1 MPHRWPMHHMLDTCC
16 MGALAYVCVHHVRS
30 GANHAFDDSNL
41 MAGCHSTANTMKTFA
56 CTQMSTCRCWTV
68 RCRLNV
74 HHVARVPRGHP
85 ASYLMHRPQRPYK
98 LPKRGQYHSLC
109 LLHLWHGP
117 WGSHGYAA
125 CGCNACNIAT
135 MLALGSV
142 RLKRQC
148 FPIWRTLFR
157 SFYEPCK
164 R

>member
-1 MPHRWPMHHMLDTCC
+1 MADASHAFDTCC
-16 MGALAYVCVHHVRS
+16 MHAALHAGCVIALACIITCVANGALDARK
-30 GANHAFDDSNL
+30 L
-41 MAGCHSTANTMKTFA
+41 MAFCHFSANTLA
-56 CTQMSTCRCWTV
+56 GTQISTCKCWTV
-68 RCRLNV
+68 RCRPNV

-85 ASYLMHRPQRPYK
+85 AGYLMHRLQRPYK

-117 WGSHGYAA
+117 WGSHGYAV